1 MDGDGMAEHG
11 ISREAIS
18 PEAISR
24 QGISQEAISQDNW
37 SAKGTIQSWRI
48 STVTGALLACYF
60 IPTWTIFAFRI
71 MVSPIQGFY
80 ERPNISLALFLS
92 DHLQLSS
99 FGTVRYAWLLA
110 LVKLT
115 VVAFFAVFLVFIT
128 QPKIRKSGGCDEA
141 LAMALAIGGALSF
154 AGMVM
159 AWQVGE
165 IAAMRLHITE
175 LLLILGVAVLMAI
188 EPPMRGEAAREQ
200 VWSDQDPGQPRLLQK
215 IDAA

>member
-11 ISREAIS
+11 NSHA
-18 PEAISR
+18 
-24 QGISQEAISQDNW
+24 AISQDNW

-48 STVTGALLACYF
+48 STFTGALLACYF

-188 EPPMRGEAAREQ
+188 EPPMRRAAAQEQ

-215 IDAA
+215 TDAA